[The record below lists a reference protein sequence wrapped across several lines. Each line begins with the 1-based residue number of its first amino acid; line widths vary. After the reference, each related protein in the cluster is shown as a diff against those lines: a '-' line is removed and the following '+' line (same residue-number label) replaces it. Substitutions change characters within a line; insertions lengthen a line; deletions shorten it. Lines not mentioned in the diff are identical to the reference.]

1 MDNNVQ
7 MEHTMILKKL
17 PFPLLFGVFTFS
29 ALACT
34 GGGDDGNDTQD
45 DDGFWDDDDDGWDDD
60 DDDGGNCG
68 GSFSGEVSEGVD
80 RWHSFSVNTDRDVLY
95 TLEWDEDTDLDL
107 HLLDSA
113 GNEITRA
120 ETNGGGTGEE
130 LDFWTQAGDYQV
142 MVVMWDDAET
152 EYELEIRCQ

>member
-1 MDNNVQ
+1 MN
-7 MEHTMILKKL
+7 LKKL
-17 PFPLLFGVFTFS
+17 TFPLIFGSLLFN

-34 GGGDDGNDTQD
+34 GGEEVSEDE
-45 DDGFWDDDDDGWDDD
+45 DGFWDNDDD
-60 DDDGGNCG
+60 DDADSGWDEGGDCG

-80 RWHSFSVNTDRDVLY
+80 RWHSFSVDTDRDVLY

-107 HLLDSA
+107 HLLDA
-113 GNEITRA
+113 NGNEITRA

-142 MVVMWDDAET
+142 MVVMWDEDET

>member
-1 MDNNVQ
+1 M
-7 MEHTMILKKL
+7 TLKKL
-17 PFPLLFGVFTFS
+17 TFPLIFGSLLFS

-34 GGGDDGNDTQD
+34 GGGSDSASEDD
-45 DDGFWDDDDDGWDDD
+45 DDGFWDNDDD
-60 DDDGGNCG
+60 DDADSGWDDGGDDGNCG

-80 RWHSFSVNTDRDVLY
+80 RWHSFSVNTDRDVIY

-107 HLLDSA
+107 HLLDAS

-142 MVVMWDDAET
+142 MVVMWDEAET
-152 EYELEIRCQ
+152 EYELDIRCQ